1 MKEVI
6 GKGDGIMP
14 RKGRKLATCQVCKS
28 EKRLSEVMPASLVRG
43 VIADSIKKACPDW
56 TSESYICITDLN
68 RFRTEYLADIIKKDK
83 GELTEIEADVVR
95 SLNEHDL
102 LSKDLN
108 AEYDRQLTLGQRMAD
123 KIADFGGSW
132 RFIGIFGAVLLLWVT
147 VNTTLFLTRPFDPYP
162 YIFLNLVLSCLAAIQ
177 APVIMMSQNRQE
189 EKDRLR
195 AEYDYKVNLKAEL
208 EIRHLHEKIDH
219 LLNSQWQRLLEIQEI
234 QTELMQEIAE
244 KHIRP

>member
-1 MKEVI
+1 VTPN
-6 GKGDGIMP
+6 KGH
-14 RKGRKLATCQVCKS
+14 KTAVCQVCRA

-43 VIADSIKKACPDW
+43 AIAERIRAACPEW
-56 TSESYICITDLN
+56 TSGSYICIADLN
-68 RFRTEYLADIIKKDK
+68 RFRNEYLTDIIKQDK
-83 GELTEIEADVVR
+83 GELTEIEADVVK
-95 SLNEHDL
+95 SLQEQEL

-108 AEYDRQLTLGQRMAD
+108 AEYDRQLTVGQRMAD
-123 KIADFGGSW
+123 RIADFGGSW
-132 RFIGIFGAVLLLWVT
+132 RFIGIFGAVLLLWVV
-147 VNTTLFLTRPFDPYP
+147 VNTAFFLKRPFDPYP

-208 EIRHLHEKIDH
+208 EIRYLHEKIDH

-234 QTELMQEIAE
+234 QTELMEEIAE
-244 KHIRP
+244 TRSRPR

>member
-1 MKEVI
+1 MADKNH
-6 GKGDGIMP
+6 
-14 RKGRKLATCQVCKS
+14 KLAMCQVCKS

-43 VIADSIKKACPDW
+43 VIAERIREACPDW
-56 TSESYICITDLN
+56 TSSSHICIADLN
-68 RFRTEYLADIIKKDK
+68 RFRNEYLTDLIKQDK

-95 SLNEHDL
+95 SLHEQEL
-102 LSKDLN
+102 LSKNLN
-108 AEYDRQLTLGQRMAD
+108 DEYDRQLTLGQRLAD
-123 KIADFGGSW
+123 RIADFGGSW
-132 RFIGIFGAVLLLWVT
+132 RFIGMFAAVLLLWVT
-147 VNTTLFLTRPFDPYP
+147 VNTTFFLAKPFDPYP

-219 LLNSQWQRLLEIQEI
+219 LLNSQWQRLLEIQEM
-234 QTELMQEIAE
+234 QTELMEELAE
-244 KHIRP
+244 KRTGPQ

>member
-1 MKEVI
+1 
-6 GKGDGIMP
+6 MP
-14 RKGRKLATCQVCKS
+14 NKNLKLARCEVCKS
-28 EKRLSEVMPASLVRG
+28 EKGLNEVMPASLVRG
-43 VIADSIKKACPDW
+43 VIEEKIKETCPDW
-56 TSESYICITDLN
+56 TSASYICITDLN
-68 RFRTEYLADIIKKDK
+68 RFRNEYLTDIIKEDK

-95 SLNEHDL
+95 SLHEQDL
-102 LSKDLN
+102 LSKNLN
-108 AEYDRQLTLGQRMAD
+108 TEFDRQLTLGQRLAD

-147 VNTTLFLTRPFDPYP
+147 VNTTFFLTKPFDPYP

-189 EKDRLR
+189 EKDRIR

-208 EIRHLHEKIDH
+208 EIRHLHEKLDH

-234 QTELMQEIAE
+234 QTELMEEIAE
-244 KHIRP
+244 RRTRHQ

>member
-1 MKEVI
+1 
-6 GKGDGIMP
+6 MP
-14 RKGRKLATCQVCKS
+14 NKGRRTAVCQICGA

-43 VIADSIKKACPDW
+43 SIAERIRAACPEW
-56 TSESYICITDLN
+56 TSGSYICISDLN
-68 RFRTEYLADIIKKDK
+68 RFRNEYLTDIIKQDK
-83 GELTEIEADVVR
+83 GELTEIEADVVK
-95 SLNEHDL
+95 SLQEQEL

-108 AEYDRQLTLGQRMAD
+108 AEYDRQLTVGQRMAD
-123 KIADFGGSW
+123 RIADFGGSW
-132 RFIGIFGAVLLLWVT
+132 RFIGIFGAVLLLWVV
-147 VNTTLFLTRPFDPYP
+147 VNTAFFLKKPFDPYP

-208 EIRHLHEKIDH
+208 EIRYLHEKIDH

-234 QTELMQEIAE
+234 QTELMEEIAE
-244 KHIRP
+244 RRSRPQ

>member
-1 MKEVI
+1 
-6 GKGDGIMP
+6 MP
-14 RKGRKLATCQVCKS
+14 NKNHKLVTCQVCKV
-28 EKRLSEVMPASLVRG
+28 EKRLPEMTPGFLVRG
-43 VIADSIKKACPDW
+43 VISEKIKAVCPEW
-56 TSESYICITDLN
+56 TPASYICTADLN
-68 RFRTEYLADIIKKDK
+68 RFRNEYLTDVIKQDK
-83 GELTEIEADVVR
+83 GELTEIEMDVVR
-95 SLNEHDL
+95 SLHEQEL

-108 AEYDRQLTLGQRMAD
+108 AEYDRRLTLGQRLAD

-132 RFIGIFGAVLLLWVT
+132 RFIGIFGAILLFWVI
-147 VNTTLFLTRPFDPYP
+147 VNTTFFLKKPFDPYP

-234 QTELMQEIAE
+234 QTELMEEIAE
-244 KHIRP
+244 KRTKPQ